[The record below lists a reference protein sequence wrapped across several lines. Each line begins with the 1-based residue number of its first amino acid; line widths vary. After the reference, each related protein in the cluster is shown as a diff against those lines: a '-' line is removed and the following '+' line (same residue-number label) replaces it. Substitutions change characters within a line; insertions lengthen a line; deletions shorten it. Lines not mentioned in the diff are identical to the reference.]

1 MANYSSDQNLQKVDS
16 AIFDWLAEGESFDAL
31 RDHVTRRINLFLQ
44 RRGVWALLKARGL
57 LTEDD
62 LVDTTKLLNPEDISD
77 LEDTWLRE
85 LVYFDRIN
93 NCREG
98 DALFYKSR
106 LLRQERIR
114 RLRDLV
120 LIIDEDGDGVA
131 DEPPIH
137 PAGNL
142 RG

>member
-31 RDHVTRRINLFLQ
+31 RDHVTRRIKLFLQ
-44 RRGVWALLKARGL
+44 RQGVWALLKARGL

-62 LVDTTKLLNPEDISD
+62 LVDTTKLLNPEDVSD

-114 RLRDLV
+114 RLRDLI